1 MQCLRCGR
9 ETENEQVFCFTC
21 EALMA
26 KHPVK
31 PNTVVTIPERSIRM
45 RNTVSRKPQKEKEED
60 HTDQLRRTI
69 LQLRLWVCMLMAALM
84 LCVAALTW
92 QELQQ
97 SKSPAIGQN
106 YTSIVE
112 QGGGGR

>member
-9 ETENEQVFCFTC
+9 DTENEQVFCFTC

-31 PNTVVTIPERSIRM
+31 PNTVVTIPERSIRL
-45 RNTVSRKPQKEKEED
+45 RTAAPRKPVRVEED
-60 HTDQLRRTI
+60 TDRLHRTI

-92 QELQQ
+92 QELTRTT
-97 SKSPAIGQN
+97 KPAIGQN
-106 YTSIVE
+106 YTTIIDL
-112 QGGGGR
+112 GTGGGR

>member
-9 ETENEQVFCFTC
+9 ETEDAQVFCFSC

-31 PNTVVTIPERSIRM
+31 PNTVVTIPERSVRL
-45 RNTVSRKPQKEKEED
+45 RTSVPRKPPREEED
-60 HTDQLRRTI
+60 TDQLHRTI

-92 QELQQ
+92 QEL
-97 SKSPAIGQN
+97 SRAREPAIGQN
-106 YTSIVE
+106 YSSVIDY
-112 QGGGGR
+112 GGGGR

>member
-9 ETENEQVFCFTC
+9 EVEEGQVFCFLC
-21 EALMA
+21 ESIMV

-31 PNTVVTIPERSIRM
+31 PNTVVTIPERSVRIR
-45 RNTVSRKPQKEKEED
+45 TTPSRKPQRPEED
-60 HTDQLRRTI
+60 TDQLRRTI

-92 QELQQ
+92 QELQR
-97 SKSPAIGQN
+97 SKGPAIGQN
-106 YTSIVE
+106 YNSIVE